1 MDFAMVDRLITL
13 EISEEPAD
21 GGRRFIYNLWI
32 DEQIIKTT
40 QVLSLKDSNNL
51 LNMGEAYYALFAEQA
66 VPAQL
71 ALDHIRAMGS
81 QLFELWL
88 KPNWEILG
96 ASRSVERQVL
106 VIASKQANV
115 LNLPWELLRVPDRDD
130 IGTDLGWGIRRIPS
144 DRGANQ
150 GRRKTPPLEPGPLRV
165 LFIAC
170 SPSDPGFA
178 ELDYEREETAVLR
191 AVGPSTRLKI
201 GTLGTFEELQDLLNT
216 FQPHVVHLSGHGMIG
231 QEGASFVF
239 EGESG
244 RNDPR
249 SAQQIAGILAGSGV
263 RCAFIS
269 GCATGRAPPQR
280 VLGGVCQNIVA
291 HGVPLAIGWGASI
304 VDDVSTQIAQ
314 AFYKSLAG
322 NQPVDRAMATA
333 RLRGKWAGPRSDL
346 SWSLPVLYA
355 VSDEVRVLDSSAA
368 AVGGRPEGQE
378 QRPLPGMQD
387 SYAPHLIGRRRE
399 MQQILPSLRD
409 GQLQAIIITGLG
421 GVGKSAFATRL
432 ARTLEIGAEKY
443 RLIVQ
448 SCKPNEPLNLDNLI
462 EACGNSFLINSE
474 RHAHALMIDNALTIE
489 ERLKALVGCLNDSR
503 HVLVLDN
510 FDCNMEFRA
519 EKQRYFICDPLLSK
533 FYEYLLQN
541 LVGDSRVIITSRYLP
556 ADVDPLPSTVAE
568 LRLGELSETAS
579 RKFLFCDEE
588 LKRHYQA
595 AAVKG
600 IRDELLSYLYEVF
613 GGSPSLMK
621 QVRQHLKATDWQT
634 LLTEIK
640 SETDPAMH
648 SDGKSLS
655 GLEQKYTEY
664 LQSINASRLY
674 SNLSETSRR
683 VLSHAAVYPGPMTR
697 NAIAAITCSSVN
709 QIEDYLE
716 EWQRS
721 ATAYPEPEII
731 EAWSIYGSLR
741 RWLTGHERLQSEE
754 RQRAQQAAADYLVSV
769 QKEQREGELRLSRE
783 SCLRR
788 ARAQYLS
795 AGVISKAREVTDRL
809 TKFLIIRGEYIEV
822 ERLNR
827 EILLREKHPDPAG
840 WIASAYLGLD
850 EYGRA
855 QHWYERALELA
866 GDRYPTEEAEA
877 IQGLAAVN
885 YYKGKEH
892 YTKAVEQLLRTLEIQ
907 ERIDDRFGQ
916 GRTLHLLGSID
927 FAQEH
932 YGEAR
937 IKFNKAL
944 LLLQGISEEEEPEV
958 QDVVQA
964 ALHQLGSIELQ
975 EGHLSEARTTLEK
988 AWAVAR
994 NNGNRQAAASAE
1006 HQLGRVDARE
1016 GMFDEALKKLK
1027 HAVELR
1033 RSMGDRAGE
1042 ALSFRRL
1049 SELIAQRDPKLALRL
1064 SMVTYVIHK
1073 TLGHGDT
1080 DTDLE
1085 DVHRQATSLEFTSAE
1100 IEMLLAD
1107 IEQQYLRERA
1117 KTLLEETFALRT

>member
-21 GGRRFIYNLWI
+21 GRRRFIYNLWV
-32 DEQIIKTT
+32 DERLIKNR
-40 QVLSLKDSNNL
+40 QVLSLKESDDL
-51 LNMGEAYYALFAEQA
+51 LNMGEAYYALFTEQA

-71 ALDHIRAMGS
+71 ALDHVRAMGS

-88 KPNWEILG
+88 KPNWETLG
-96 ASRSVERQVL
+96 TSRSVERQVL
-106 VIASKQANV
+106 VIASKQPNV
-115 LNLPWELLRVPDRDD
+115 LNLPWELLRVPDRED

-178 ELDYEREETAVLR
+178 ELDYEREETAILR

-244 RNDPR
+244 KSDPK

-269 GCATGRAPPQR
+269 GCVTGRAPPQR

-291 HGVPLAIGWGASI
+291 HGVPLAIGWAASI
-304 VDDVSTQIAQ
+304 ADDVSTRIAQ

-322 NQPVDRAMATA
+322 NQAVDRATAAA
-333 RLRGKWAGPRSDL
+333 RLRGKSAGPRGDL

-355 VSDEVRVLDSSAA
+355 VSDELRVFDSSAA
-368 AVGGRPEGQE
+368 AVGLRPEGQE
-378 QRPLPGMQD
+378 QMPLPGMQD
-387 SYAPHLIGRRRE
+387 SHAPHLIGRRRE

-409 GQLQAIIITGLG
+409 GQLQAVIITGLG
-421 GVGKSAFATRL
+421 GVGKSAFANRL
-432 ARTLEIGAEKY
+432 ARKLETEKY
-443 RLIVQ
+443 RPIAQ
-448 SCKPNEPLNLDNLI
+448 SCKPNEPLNPVNLI
-462 EACGNSFLINSE
+462 EACGDSFLISNE
-474 RHAHALMIDNALTIE
+474 RHAHALMIDNALTID
-489 ERLKALVGCLNDSR
+489 ERLKALVGCLNESR

-510 FDCNMEFRA
+510 LDWNMEFRVG
-519 EKQRYFICDPLLSK
+519 KQKYFICDPSLSR
-533 FYEYLLQN
+533 FYEYLLEN

-556 ADVDPLPSTVAE
+556 ADVDPLPPTVAE
-568 LRLGELSETAS
+568 LRLGELSEAAY

-588 LKRHYQA
+588 VKRHYQA
-595 AAVKG
+595 AAVRG
-600 IRDELLSYLYEVF
+600 IRNELLSYLHEVF
-613 GGSPSLMK
+613 GGSPRFMT
-621 QVRQHLKATDWQT
+621 QVRQQLKTADWQK
-634 LLTEIK
+634 LLTDIK
-640 SETDPAMH
+640 SETDSAVP
-648 SDGKSLS
+648 SEGESLCS
-655 GLEQKYTEY
+655 LRQRYEEY
-664 LQSINASRLY
+664 LYLIGTNMLY
-674 SNLSETSRR
+674 SNLNEASRR
-683 VLSHAAVYPGPMTR
+683 VLSHAAVYSGPMTR
-697 NAIAAITCSSVN
+697 NAIAAITSSTVK
-709 QIEDYLE
+709 QIEDYTE
-716 EWQRS
+716 EWRHS
-721 ATAYPEPEII
+721 AIAYSEPGIA
-731 EAWSIYGSLR
+731 EAWSIYGTLR
-741 RWLTGHERLQSEE
+741 RWLMGPERLPAEE
-754 RQRAQQAAADYLVSV
+754 RQRAQQAAADYLVSLH
-769 QKEQREGELRLSRE
+769 KEQREGELHLSLE
-783 SCLRR
+783 SCLRK
-788 ARAQYLS
+788 ARAHYLS
-795 AGVISKAREVTDRL
+795 AGVINKAREVTDRL
-809 TKFLIIRGEYIEV
+809 TKFLMIRGEYIEV
-822 ERLNR
+822 ECLNR
-827 EILLREKHPDPAG
+827 EILQREEHPDPAG
-840 WIASAYLGLD
+840 WIGSAYLGLD
-850 EYGRA
+850 EYRRA

-866 GDRYPTEEAEA
+866 GDRYPTEAAEA

-892 YTKAVEQLLRTLEIQ
+892 YVTAVEQLLQALEIQ

-932 YGEAR
+932 YREAR
-937 IKFNKAL
+937 TKFNKAL
-944 LLLQGISEEEEPEV
+944 SLLQGISEEEEPEV

-988 AWAVAR
+988 AWTVAR
-994 NNGNRQAAASAE
+994 SNGNRKAEADAE

-1016 GMFDEALKKLK
+1016 GRFEEALEKLK

-1033 RSMGDRAGE
+1033 RSMGDRARE

-1064 SMVTYVIHK
+1064 IMVAYVIHK

-1085 DVHRQATSLEFTSAE
+1085 DVHRQSTSLGFTSAE
-1100 IEMLLAD
+1100 IEELLAG